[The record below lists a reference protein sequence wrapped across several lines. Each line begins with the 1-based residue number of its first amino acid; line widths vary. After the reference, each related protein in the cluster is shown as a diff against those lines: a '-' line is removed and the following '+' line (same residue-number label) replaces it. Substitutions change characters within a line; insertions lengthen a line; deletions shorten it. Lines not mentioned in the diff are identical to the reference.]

1 MTEITTPYIME
12 LLMGSSDVPLSKH
25 IYRTVFGFADA
36 GDRLDSTE
44 YNGRGLGFD
53 HRGVFA
59 RVLMV
64 GRQELVQ
71 IGFWNHSE
79 PKQKPLAEGWRPNDI
94 GYCRFGISVPDFDA
108 TLERLAAEKVRT
120 ITRPVEIAGLRRVC
134 FADPTIGIPVEI
146 MEEGATLPGDRER
159 FHDLRP
165 AVVYATV
172 SVTCLEEARAY
183 FCDVVGLR
191 QADVDLH
198 SPEHE
203 RLWGLPNARRKTL
216 VLRGQGTVFLEV
228 VQYEAPMGRPRPVDD
243 RLNMTGFKTLG
254 ICHRDP
260 KDTEAL
266 FHRVIDAGLDWTV
279 PDPSSFIPANHV
291 VGAVAHHMKTY
302 SVPPDYER
310 VFGFFPEKN
319 RWAPPFTVAPAPRVS

>member
-1 MTEITTPYIME
+1 ME
-12 LLMGSSDVPLSKH
+12 LLMGSNNVPLSKH
-25 IYRTVFGFADA
+25 IYHAVFGFADA

-79 PKQKPLAEGWRPNDI
+79 PMQKPIAESWRPNDI

-108 TLERLAAEKVRT
+108 TLARLSAEKIRT
-120 ITRPVEIAGLRRVC
+120 ITKPVEIAGQRRVC
-134 FADPTIGIPVEI
+134 FPDPTLGIPVEI
-146 MEEGATLPGDRER
+146 MEEGETLPGQRER
-159 FHDLRP
+159 YHDLAP

-172 SVTCLEEARAY
+172 SVTSLEEARGY
-183 FCDVVGLR
+183 FCDVVGLK
-191 QADVDLH
+191 QADVNFH
-198 SPEHE
+198 SPDDE

-216 VLRGQGTVFLEV
+216 ILRGEGTVYLEI
-228 VQYEAPMGRPRPVDD
+228 VQYEAPVGRPRPIDD
-243 RLNMTGFKTLG
+243 RLNITGFKTLG

-266 FHRVIDAGLDWTV
+266 FHRVKEAGLEWTI
-279 PDPSSFIPANHV
+279 PNPPSYIPGNHV

-302 SVPPDYER
+302 SVPPEYER
-310 VFGFFPEKN
+310 VFGFMPEKN
-319 RWAPPFTVAPAPRVS
+319 RWAPPFRADSRDDTQKSSQKS

>member
-1 MTEITTPYIME
+1 
-12 LLMGSSDVPLSKH
+12 MGSTNVPLSKH
-25 IYRTVFGFADA
+25 IYHAVFGFADA

-53 HRGVFA
+53 HRGVFS

-79 PKQKPLAEGWRPNDI
+79 PKQKPMAEDWRPNDI

-108 TLERLAAEKVRT
+108 TLKRLTAEKIRT
-120 ITRPVEIAGLRRVC
+120 ITRPVEVAGLRRVC
-134 FADPTIGIPVEI
+134 FPDPTLGIPVEI
-146 MEEGATLPGDRER
+146 LEEGDALPGRRER
-159 FHDLRP
+159 YHDLTP

-172 SVTCLEEARAY
+172 SVTCLNEARGY
-183 FCDVVGLR
+183 FCDVVGLKR
-191 QADVDLH
+191 TSMDIHLPD
-198 SPEHE
+198 HE
-203 RLWGLPNARRKTL
+203 KLWGLPNACCKTL
-216 VLRGQGTVFLEV
+216 TLRGEGSVFLEI
-228 VQYEAPMGRPRPVDD
+228 VQYETPIGRPRPIDD

-266 FHRVIDAGLDWTV
+266 FHRVREAGLEWTV
-279 PDPSSFIPANHV
+279 PDPPSFIPGNHV
-291 VGAVAHHMKTY
+291 IGAVAHHMKTY
-302 SVPPDYER
+302 SVPSEYER
-310 VFGFFPEKN
+310 VFGFMPEKN
-319 RWAPPFTVAPAPRVS
+319 RWAPPFTLASPEDARKR